1 MKIYGLIGKKLE
13 HSFSPNFFQQK
24 FKHENIKDAN
34 YQLYPLQSIQK
45 FNLLIQN
52 NPNLSGLN
60 ITIPYK
66 TDIIHYL
73 DKITSAAKEI
83 GAVNTIKF
91 ESSPKRLRLVGYN
104 TDYMGF
110 IESLKP
116 YLKPYHSKALVLGT
130 GGSSKAVQYALKQ
143 LNINFL
149 MVSRNPIHQNQID
162 YSMLTKDL
170 VAEYKIII
178 NTTPVG
184 MFPDTDQKPDIP
196 YSFLTRKH
204 LLYDLIYNP
213 EKTLFLQ
220 EGEKKSCQIKNGL
233 EMLQIQAEYSWKI
246 WNNINFES

>member
-24 FKHENIKDAN
+24 FKLENIKDAN
-34 YQLYPLQSIQK
+34 YQLYPLQSIQE

-60 ITIPYK
+60 VTIPYK
-66 TDIIHYL
+66 TDIIPYL

-83 GAVNTIKF
+83 RAVNTIKF
-91 ESSPKRLRLVGYN
+91 ESSLKSLQLIGYN
-104 TDYMGF
+104 TDYIGF

-116 YLKPYHSKALVLGT
+116 FLKPYHSKALVLGT

-170 VAEYKIII
+170 ITEYKIII

-184 MFPDTDQKPDIP
+184 MFPNTEQKPNIP
-196 YSFLTRKH
+196 YSFLTPKH

-220 EGEKKSCQIKNGL
+220 EGEKKGCQIKNGL
-233 EMLQIQAEYSWKI
+233 EMLNIQAEYSWKI
-246 WNNINFES
+246 WNNISF